1 MAIHYASVKPIN
13 TTPSIKDNLW
23 LMVSVFGMVA
33 TLLTITKLKAPH
45 PMLLADR
52 FLPGSGWLEILLVA
66 SYGAFIA
73 HQLSDYKKIALW
85 RNRLW
90 TLFSVV
96 FFSQLLLGL
105 VASDQ
110 FLMSGKLHLPI
121 PAIVIAGPIYRWQ
134 FSVMTILFLS
144 TILLSGSAWCSHYCY
159 FGALDG
165 IASRG
170 KTSKSTF
177 QKFKLFKYTFLPLL
191 VVGAFLFRW
200 FDVSWQIAVGVGASI
215 GVLGIVS
222 MLYFSH
228 RYGKMFHCTVF
239 CPLGTLTH
247 LIGKINPFRVVI
259 ASSCTSCM
267 VCKTSCKYDALNGE
281 NILAKKPG
289 ITCTLCGDCLSSC
302 HNQSLQY
309 KFFNLSPKR
318 ARDLFVLISVTLHAT
333 SLALARI

>member
-1 MAIHYASVKPIN
+1 
-13 TTPSIKDNLW
+13 
-23 LMVSVFGMVA
+23 MV
-33 TLLTITKLKAPH
+33 P
-45 PMLLADR
+45 
-52 FLPGSGWLEILLVA
+52 
-66 SYGAFIA
+66 FIA
-73 HQLSDYKKIALW
+73 HQLSDYKKIAIW
-85 RNRLW
+85 RGRLW

-105 VASDQ
+105 AVSDL

-121 PAIVIAGPIYRWQ
+121 PAIIIAGPIYRWQ
-134 FSVMTILFLS
+134 LSVMTILFLS

-165 IASRG
+165 VASRG

-200 FDVSWQIAVGVGASI
+200 FDVSWQLAVGVGASI

-222 MLYFSH
+222 MLYFSG

-281 NILAKKPG
+281 NILAK
-289 ITCTLCGDCLSSC
+289 
-302 HNQSLQY
+302 N
-309 KFFNLSPKR
+309 R
-318 ARDLFVLISVTLHAT
+318 A
-333 SLALARI
+333 

>member
-1 MAIHYASVKPIN
+1 MVFVFLLVAI
-13 TTPSIKDNLW
+13 
-23 LMVSVFGMVA
+23 
-33 TLLTITKLKAPH
+33 LLTITKLKAPH

-73 HQLSDYKKIALW
+73 HQLSDYKKIAIW
-85 RNRLW
+85 RGRLW

-105 VASDQ
+105 AVSDL

-121 PAIVIAGPIYRWQ
+121 PAIIIAGPIYRWQ
-134 FSVMTILFLS
+134 LSVMTILFLS

-165 IASRG
+165 VASRG

-215 GVLGIVS
+215 GVLGILS
-222 MLYFSH
+222 MLYFSG

-318 ARDLFVLISVTLHAT
+318 ARDLFVLISVTLHAV

>member
-23 LMVSVFGMVA
+23 LMVSVFGMVSF
-33 TLLTITKLKAPH
+33 LLTITKLKSPH

-52 FLPGSGWLEILLVA
+52 FLSGSGWLEILLVA

-96 FFSQLLLGL
+96 FFTQLLLGL
-105 VASDQ
+105 TVSDQ
-110 FLMSGKLHLPI
+110 FLMTGKLHLPI
-121 PAIVIAGPIYRWQ
+121 PAIIIAGPIYRWQ

-170 KTSKSTF
+170 KTSKLTF
-177 QKFKLFKYTFLPLL
+177 HNFKLFKYTFLPVL
-191 VVGAFLFRW
+191 VIGAFLFRW

-215 GVLGIVS
+215 GVLGIGS
-222 MLYFSH
+222 MLYFS
-228 RYGKMFHCTVF
+228 RREGKMFHCTVF
-239 CPLGTLTH
+239 CPVGTLTH

-289 ITCTLCGDCLSSC
+289 ITCTLCGDCLASC

-309 KFFNLSPKR
+309 KLFNLSPKASR
-318 ARDLFVLISVTLHAT
+318 TIFIFIAVSLHAV

>member
-1 MAIHYASVKPIN
+1 MVFVFLLVAI
-13 TTPSIKDNLW
+13 
-23 LMVSVFGMVA
+23 
-33 TLLTITKLKAPH
+33 LLTITKLKAPH

-73 HQLSDYKKIALW
+73 HQLSDYNKIAIW
-85 RNRLW
+85 RGRLW

-105 VASDQ
+105 AVSDL

-121 PAIVIAGPIYRWQ
+121 PAIIIAGPIYRWQ
-134 FSVMTILFLS
+134 LSVMTILFLS

-165 IASRG
+165 VVSRG

-215 GVLGIVS
+215 GVLGILS
-222 MLYFSH
+222 MLYFSG

-318 ARDLFVLISVTLHAT
+318 ARDLFVLISVTLHAV

>member
-1 MAIHYASVKPIN
+1 MLFVFLLVAI
-13 TTPSIKDNLW
+13 
-23 LMVSVFGMVA
+23 
-33 TLLTITKLKAPH
+33 LLTITKLKAPH

-73 HQLSDYKKIALW
+73 HQLSDYKKIAIW
-85 RNRLW
+85 RGRLW

-105 VASDQ
+105 AVSDL

-121 PAIVIAGPIYRWQ
+121 PAIIIAGPIYRWQ
-134 FSVMTILFLS
+134 LSVMTILFLS

-165 IASRG
+165 VASRG

-215 GVLGIVS
+215 GVLGILS
-222 MLYFSH
+222 MLYFSG

-318 ARDLFVLISVTLHAT
+318 ARDLFVLISVTLHAV